1 MVSLGVDMGWWQRLF
16 GGGEAQA
23 QPDTRPCPDAVIAEM
38 SAPTLLNFASL
49 PAIAEQRTTDYA
61 QAEPFPHIL
70 LEDFLSTSALDRL
83 LAEFPG
89 PEEQLSWR
97 KIRAESDAAGLVQ
110 YNKLGMPVIDEMPP
124 AIRELVWELNSG
136 TFIRF
141 LELLTGIDQLIVDPK
156 LRGGGIHQVMP
167 GGVLGVHADFTNHA
181 DYQLDR
187 RLNVLIYLNRD
198 WPEEY
203 GGDLELWS
211 TDMSHCVRKIRPLA
225 GRCVIF
231 NTSADSFHGH
241 PRPLTC
247 PVGVTRKSIAL
258 YYYTT
263 RRARAPARR
272 AETNR
277 APGPFRG
284 RWRPRRGRCE
294 ARSSRSRAGL
304 DGVR

>member
-1 MVSLGVDMGWWQRLF
+1 MAWWKRLF
-16 GGGEAQA
+16 GSGENPAIPELA
-23 QPDTRPCPDAVIAEM
+23 GNSGDGLAAEL
-38 SAPTLLNFASL
+38 SAPALIDFASL
-49 PAIAEQRTTDYA
+49 PALAAQKSEQYTSS
-61 QAEPFPHIL
+61 QPFPHIM
-70 LEDFLSTSALDRL
+70 LEDFLPNAALDRL
-83 LAEFPG
+83 LAEFPR

-97 KIRAESDAAGLVQ
+97 RIRAESDAAGLVQ
-110 YNKLGMPVIDEMPP
+110 HNKLGMPVIDEMPP
-124 AIRELVWELNSG
+124 TVRELVWELNSG

-141 LELLTGIDQLIVDPK
+141 LERLTGIDNLLPDPA
-156 LRGGGIHQVMP
+156 LRGGGIHQVLP

-187 RLNVLIYLNRD
+187 RLNVLVYLNRD

-247 PVGVTRKSIAL
+247 PQGVTRKSIAL
-258 YYYTT
+258 YYYSKGRQDQRVEPTSIT
-263 RRARAPARR
+263 DWQELPQVPVPD
-272 AETNR
+272 AE
-277 APGPFRG
+277 
-284 RWRPRRGRCE
+284 
-294 ARSSRSRAGL
+294 
-304 DGVR
+304 

>member
-1 MVSLGVDMGWWQRLF
+1 MP
-16 GGGEAQA
+16 
-23 QPDTRPCPDAVIAEM
+23 PDTVIAEL
-38 SAPTLLNFASL
+38 SAPTLLDFASL
-49 PAIAEQRTTDYA
+49 PAIAEQRATDYA

-70 LEDFLSTSALDRL
+70 LEDFLSSSAVDGL

-97 KIRAESDAAGLVQ
+97 KIRAQSPTAGLVQ
-110 YNKLGMPVIDEMPP
+110 YNKLGMAVIDEMPP
-124 AIRELVWELNSG
+124 NVRELVWELNSG

-141 LELLTGIDQLIVDPK
+141 LERLTGIDQLIPDPG
-156 LRGGGIHQVMP
+156 LRGGGIHQVLP
-167 GGVLGVHADFTNHA
+167 GGVLAVHADFTNHT

-187 RLNVLIYLNRD
+187 RLNVLLYLNRD

-247 PVGVTRKSIAL
+247 PDGITRKSVAL
-258 YYYTT
+258 YYYSKG
-263 RRARAPARR
+263 RQDRAVEPTSITDWQELPQVPLPE
-272 AETNR
+272 AE
-277 APGPFRG
+277 
-284 RWRPRRGRCE
+284 
-294 ARSSRSRAGL
+294 
-304 DGVR
+304 